1 MLCRHVGL
9 TFLMTA
15 IIAGCASA
23 PTDIESEKQAAN
35 AVDVDPTIRD
45 GGVAYKDYLSGV
57 DPDSVNRCRK
67 EAQTGTYVKRIV
79 CGPKR
84 DDRDLLEVIT
94 SPPH

>member
-1 MLCRHVGL
+1 
-9 TFLMTA
+9 MTT

-23 PTDIESEKQAAN
+23 PTDNESEKQATD
-35 AVDVDPTIRD
+35 AVDVDQTVRD

-67 EAQTGTYVKRIV
+67 ETQTGTYIKRTV

-84 DDRDLLEVIT
+84 DDRGLLTVIT